1 VYSDLPSEANLRGP
15 KPLYTIGHS
24 VLEFPQFAAMLL
36 AHRVELVADV
46 RSVPRSGRSPQF
58 TQPGLEKLLEGEGI
72 SYLFLGE
79 ELGGRPED
87 VDAYRTDGL
96 VDYRVRRRSYAF
108 SAGVER
114 LMKESERHA
123 IAIMCAEEDPLECH
137 RFLML
142 CPELVKLG
150 VQPLHIRKGSE
161 LETQGAA
168 EDRLLEMTGFG
179 AVATN
184 TLFPQARVEAL
195 EDAYQLQSEKCAYRV
210 DPQAIDRW

>member
-1 VYSDLPSEANLRGP
+1 LSRP

-24 VLEFPQFAAMLL
+24 ILEFPQFAAMLL
-36 AHRVELVADV
+36 AHRVELIADV

-58 TQPGLEKLLEGEGI
+58 TQPGFEKLLESEGI

-79 ELGGRPED
+79 ELGGRPD
-87 VDAYRTDGL
+87 DADAYRPNGL
-96 VDYRVRRRSYAF
+96 VDYRARRRSYAF
-108 SAGVER
+108 GAGVER
-114 LMKESERHA
+114 LMKELERRA

-161 LETQGAA
+161 LEAQESA
-168 EDRLLEMTGFG
+168 ENRLLKMTGFG
-179 AVATN
+179 GVATN
-184 TLFPQARVEAL
+184 TLFPQARADAL
-195 EDAYQLQSEKCAYRV
+195 EDAYRLQSEKCAYRV